1 MSEEVLLQQMEIIV
15 LALLFVALG
24 IFIAASF
31 MKKRVKSFHV
41 SISLFLLIW
50 IIGEIVH
57 YFTTPGRGIIE
68 NNTESW
74 PIEDLGMIIHAIAM
88 VVFAIIMWTRYY
100 TARKAGKNM
109 IETLDSILK

>member
-1 MSEEVLLQQMEIIV
+1 MSEILLQQMEIIV

-31 MKKRVKSFHV
+31 MKRKVKSFHV

-50 IIGEIVH
+50 IIGEIIH
-57 YFTTPGRGIIE
+57 YFTAPEHGIIE
-68 NNTESW
+68 NKVESW
-74 PIEDLGMIIHAIAM
+74 SIEDLGMIIHTIAM
-88 VVFAIIMWTRYY
+88 VLFAVIMWTRFY

>member
-1 MSEEVLLQQMEIIV
+1 MSEILLQQMEIAV

-31 MKKRVKSFHV
+31 VKRKVKSFHV

-50 IIGEIVH
+50 IVGEIVH
-57 YFTTPGRGIIE
+57 YFTTPEHDLIGYEVQIG
-68 NNTESW
+68 
-74 PIEDLGMIIHAIAM
+74 PINDLGMIIHTIAM
-88 VVFAIIMWTRYY
+88 VIFALIMWTRFY

-109 IETLDSILK
+109 VETLDSILK

>member
-1 MSEEVLLQQMEIIV
+1 MSEILLQQMEIVV

-31 MKKRVKSFHV
+31 VKRKVKSFHV

-50 IIGEIVH
+50 IIGEIAS
-57 YFTTPGRGIIE
+57 YFTEPEHSIIE
-68 NNTESW
+68 NKIPLW
-74 PIEDLGMIIHAIAM
+74 PIEDIGMIIHTTAM
-88 VVFAIIMWTRYY
+88 VVFALIMWTRFY

-109 IETLDSILK
+109 VETLDSILK